1 MVVEQ
6 CSETHRSIGER
17 YIAAMVR
24 RVAKRP
30 FRRCDGKRAAMG
42 LNKRGASAQGAF

>member
-17 YIAAMVR
+17 YIAAMMR

-30 FRRCDGKRAAMG
+30 FRGCEG
-42 LNKRGASAQGAF
+42 NRGGNGAEQRGR